1 MARGQSR
8 GVRVQSLSLLNIL
21 ATLVLAALC
30 MASFVAVRDQFQEV
44 VRTSKKY
51 VTAENSV
58 AQLKSSFDY
67 LAEEAKLAVMTRD
80 RTYANLYF
88 DELDLVNQRGNVLD
102 DLGAG
107 TVGNVAVDTMQL
119 AMDRTMSLSTTDVY
133 AMRLAMESSGQEAQA
148 WPTRVRETQL
158 SAEDESLSSDE
169 KADKAIDLLSN
180 EPYLDM
186 RAQINQNMLVCSQTL
201 VSKMNNRQ
209 ISSANAFQVSFMHLG
224 VSVAAFVLLTV
235 LMCFALFRL
244 MVRPLLRF
252 NEKIEEG
259 SLLPEEGAAEL
270 KVLTRTYNRV
280 FTQNKEIQRVI
291 KYQAEHDGLTGLLNR
306 GAFDK
311 LLAAFEAGDRPFAL
325 TLCDVDTFKQ
335 VNDGHGHAAGD
346 KILKLVATLLLN
358 AFRNVDYVCRI
369 GGDEF
374 AVIMVEMT
382 TDLAYTIES
391 RVVAIN
397 EQLADPDPDSG
408 LPPVSLSVGVAFT
421 DRENP
426 GESLYKDADAALY
439 FTKEHGRAGCTTYG
453 DDEVVRL

>member
-51 VTAENSV
+51 VTVENSV
-58 AQLKSSFDY
+58 AQLKSSFGY

-107 TVGNVAVDTMQL
+107 AVGNVAVDTMQL

-224 VSVAAFVLLTV
+224 VSVA
-235 LMCFALFRL
+235 
-244 MVRPLLRF
+244 
-252 NEKIEEG
+252 
-259 SLLPEEGAAEL
+259 
-270 KVLTRTYNRV
+270 
-280 FTQNKEIQRVI
+280 
-291 KYQAEHDGLTGLLNR
+291 
-306 GAFDK
+306 AFDK

-453 DDEVVRL
+453 DDEVVRP